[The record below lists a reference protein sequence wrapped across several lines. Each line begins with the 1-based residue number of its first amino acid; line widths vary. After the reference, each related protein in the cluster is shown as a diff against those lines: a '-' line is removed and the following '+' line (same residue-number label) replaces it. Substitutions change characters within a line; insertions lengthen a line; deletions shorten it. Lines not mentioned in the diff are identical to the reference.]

1 MDWQRRL
8 FLNQDLLG
16 DRAADIRGALGL
28 LRGYAALPRQA
39 FLADQTVL
47 AAAKYQLIVAIEAAQ
62 AICNHLAARVARRA
76 PSSYADC
83 YRILGES
90 GVLPPDLA
98 ARLAD
103 MAKFRNVLIHRY
115 ASVDDNRVH
124 EIINRDLGDLEE
136 FLAAVHAF
144 VTRAEVHEGSD
155 GGDRAPAGQA
165 DGRNRGDDP

>member
-1 MDWQRRL
+1 MEWPRRL

-47 AAAKYQLIVAIEAAQ
+47 SAAKYQLIVAIEAAQ

-103 MAKFRNVLIHRY
+103 MAKFRKVLVHRY

-144 VTRAEVHEGSD
+144 VTHAEGSS
-155 GGDRAPAGQA
+155 GPDRAPAGQA
-165 DGRNRGDDP
+165 HDRNWRHDP